1 MSAVAFKQFKSK
13 VGMEVALDFISKQ
26 SLMDYKTYIPRN
38 QLDIFQIGGYLGYA
52 IPMNHLR
59 FVIGM
64 GYYIHDKFDADDEL
78 YHRLGMRYTFD
89 NGLLLNFV
97 LKTHWAKAD
106 YIEFGVG
113 YNFKRKTGCR
123 LDAYSSL

>member
-1 MSAVAFKQFKSK
+1 
-13 VGMEVALDFISKQ
+13 
-26 SLMDYKTYIPRN
+26 
-38 QLDIFQIGGYLGYA
+38 
-52 IPMNHLR
+52 
-59 FVIGM
+59 M